1 MVECKGPQHCPHITE
16 LPPQPLP
23 WWHQVLWWL
32 RDSAQHCL
40 HHLQT
45 PALSHR
51 VSLGSWYSQ
60 LPMRLCRPDFTCD
73 RDSHHVPFNQGH

>member
-51 VSLGSWYSQ
+51 VSLGSWYWYWYGETAPHAALQ
-60 LPMRLCRPDFTCD
+60 A
-73 RDSHHVPFNQGH
+73 